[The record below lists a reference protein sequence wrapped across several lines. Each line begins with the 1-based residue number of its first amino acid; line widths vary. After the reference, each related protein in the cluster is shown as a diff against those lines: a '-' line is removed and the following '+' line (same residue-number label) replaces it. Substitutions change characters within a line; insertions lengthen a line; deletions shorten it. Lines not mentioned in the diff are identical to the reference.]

1 MSSLLPNAPQTDTRF
16 RWSVIGP
23 FLIVVVLLAAL
34 GVMSAVMLSAV
45 RAYVGG
51 ESLWSKGQKD
61 AVYHLLNYV
70 ESHDPDDHRKFAS
83 AIAVPL
89 GDRIGRI
96 ELERPQPDLGLV
108 RRGFLQGGNHPD
120 DIDDMIWLF
129 RHFRRVP
136 FMADAIAIWAE
147 ADREIAALNSLAAQ
161 VHARI
166 VAGDTSSPQVRAL
179 LRELPVLNERLTVL
193 EQRFSATMGEASRKT
208 QTIVLAATLLLALT
222 LASAAVL
229 YSSRLLQQQARGERA
244 LRTSEERLQRALES
258 SSLCLWDC
266 DVPSGDI
273 YLSKEW
279 VQLLGGPPEATR
291 TTIAALF
298 DLAPENERPALHR
311 ALTRALKDP
320 QAGYRVEHRV
330 TRLDGGS
337 LWILSEGRV
346 VQRDDAGRA
355 LRMVGTNR
363 DISQHKQDE
372 AARLGLEAQLRESQ
386 KMEAIGT
393 LAGGIAHDFNNILG
407 AILSQLA
414 LLRDELGASHRAL
427 PGLGQIDKSAR
438 RARRLVQQILAF
450 SRREPQQL
458 QNQPLRPVL
467 EETLALL
474 RSTLPA
480 GVQFDAALSA
490 EPLHVLADATQIQQ
504 VLMNLCTNAWHAL
517 QGEVGRIE
525 LGLEP
530 LRLPAKGLPPPAGL
544 TPGDYAHVWVS
555 DSGCGMDEA
564 TRARIFEPFYTT
576 KSVGKGTGLGLS
588 VAHGIVTA
596 HHGAISV
603 DSQLGQGSRFHLYLP
618 LAPSHE
624 STPRSEWGALRIDS
638 GQGRGQHV
646 MVVDDDEV
654 MAQVAAQLLQRLGY
668 RVSSHLDPQQAVEAL
683 RGQPQDIDLVLSDFN
698 MPTLSGL
705 DLAREVT
712 RIRADLPVVIS
723 SGHLSDPQRN
733 ELLDAGVRGLV
744 QKENTIEE
752 LGPLIQ
758 RLLAEATEEQ
768 RTPELRTPAA

>member
-1 MSSLLPNAPQTDTRF
+1 MSRLRIALLQTDTRF

-23 FLIVVVLLAAL
+23 FLVVVVLLAAL
-34 GVMSAVMLSAV
+34 GVMSALMLSAV

-70 ESHDPDDHRKFAS
+70 ESHDAGDHRKFAA

-89 GDRIGRI
+89 GDRVARL
-96 ELERPQPDLGLV
+96 ELERPDPDLGLV

-147 ADREIAALNSLAAQ
+147 ADREIEALNALARQ
-161 VHARI
+161 VHERI
-166 VAGDTSSPQVRAL
+166 AAGDSSSPQLRAL
-179 LRELPVLNERLTVL
+179 LHELPLLNERLTVL
-193 EQRFSATMGEASRKT
+193 EQRFSATMGDASRKT

-244 LRTSEERLQRALES
+244 RRTSEERLQRALES

-266 DVPSGDI
+266 DLRSGDV

-279 VQLLGGPPEATR
+279 SQLLDEPAAATR
-291 TTIAALF
+291 STIAALF
-298 DLAPENERPALHR
+298 KLAPESERPALHR
-311 ALTRALKDP
+311 ALNRALKDP
-320 QAGYRVEHRV
+320 AAGYRVEHRV
-330 TRLDGGS
+330 MRRDGRPV
-337 LWILSEGRV
+337 WILSEGRV
-346 VQRDDAGRA
+346 VERDGAGRA

-414 LLRDELGASHRAL
+414 LLRDELGAGHRAL
-427 PGLGQIDKSAR
+427 TGLGQIDKSAL

-458 QNQPLRPVL
+458 KNQPLRPVL
-467 EETLALL
+467 EETLTLL

-480 GVQFDAALSA
+480 GVQLDAVLGT
-490 EPLHVLADATQIQQ
+490 EPLHVRADATQIQQ

-517 QGEVGRIE
+517 QGEAGRIE
-525 LGLEP
+525 LGLEA
-530 LRLPAKGLPPPAGL
+530 LTLPDEQAQGTGSLAA
-544 TPGDYAHVWVS
+544 GDYAHVWVS

-576 KSVGKGTGLGLS
+576 KSVGQGTGLGLS
-588 VAHGIVTA
+588 VAHGIVLA
-596 HHGAISV
+596 HHGAIGV
-603 DSQLGQGSRFHLYLP
+603 DSRPGQGSRFHLYLP
-618 LAPSHE
+618 LAPAQG
-624 STPRSEWGALRIDS
+624 TAPRSEWGALHFDP
-638 GQGRGQHV
+638 GQGRGRHV

-654 MAQVAAQLLQRLGY
+654 MALVAAQLLQRLGY
-668 RVSSHLDPQQAVEAL
+668 RVSSHLDPLRALAALRAEPQAV
-683 RGQPQDIDLVLSDFN
+683 DLVLSDFN
-698 MPTLSGL
+698 MPAFSGL
-705 DLAREVT
+705 DLAREAA

-723 SGHLSDPQRN
+723 SGHLSERQRS
-733 ELLDAGVRGLV
+733 ELLQAGVRGLV
-744 QKENTIEE
+744 QKENTVEE
-752 LGPLIQ
+752 LGPLIE
-758 RLLAEATEEQ
+758 RLLGEAVEEQ
-768 RTPELRTPAA
+768 